1 MSNDNNFGLGL
12 IKSPV
17 DTRDY
22 KYGEKCSVLSV
33 DVIPQSVDYRKE
45 MNFIRNQG
53 SKGACVA
60 FATSAMKE
68 WQEKE
73 IIGKN
78 RYMSPEF
85 IYENRSNR
93 DTEGMNLR
101 DAMDILL
108 KSGICAD
115 SLYPYSTTDVPPST
129 VIPQS
134 AFDEASKFKIKS
146 YAQIDTQEELKT
158 ALVNKGPCLVAFPC
172 YNNGKSFWKQKEGDT
187 SKGGHCVL
195 IVGYNK
201 DGYILRNSWGLAWGD
216 FGYTYYPYSDW
227 GAHWEIWS
235 SIDLPTDPNV
245 VPQDLKQN
253 KCCVIV

>member
-1 MSNDNNFGLGL
+1 
-12 IKSPV
+12 
-17 DTRDY
+17 
-22 KYGEKCSVLSV
+22 
-33 DVIPQSVDYRKE
+33 
-45 MNFIRNQG
+45 
-53 SKGACVA
+53 
-60 FATSAMKE
+60 
-68 WQEKE
+68 
-73 IIGKN
+73 
-78 RYMSPEF
+78 
-85 IYENRSNR
+85 
-93 DTEGMNLR
+93 MNLR

-172 YNNGKSFWKQKEGDT
+172 YNNRKSFWKQCDGDT
-187 SKGGHCVL
+187 LKGGHCVL